1 MPKQCATGPQY
12 GAMPDPWSPAVRKYI
27 NEGLDDETLGAP
39 TEAQPPSSL
48 EETVD
53 GIKNGTST
61 GATLNMDGTTY
72 QGVEGLAVGVN
83 SVKPPLTAEE
93 LTTGKVEKFRQR
105 FIAGHK
111 PWEKIGI
118 FKFPEDTKVSIDF
131 SLVIPK
137 NHLGFAKKLG
147 TYTRQHS
154 IYDFETKD
162 LIELGFSGKDNR
174 NLTPQELTVVRE
186 IIENL
191 NQEPNSPKDIQEAET
206 ILDYIVRNDQ
216 HSLNTNIWRKI
227 QSADSSQR
235 KEAMQQDA
243 KLLDAAILVREGKM
257 TVPNFRKLVQK
268 YNPIEPI
275 TEVPPLSSLLDV
287 VRALDKGKAK
297 GKRIV
302 GLPNVLI
309 KDGESVGFRLDI
321 PAYRDYDIWVNAIH
335 RKGQKNMYS
344 NASVGI
350 NAVFGNNSKQALKV
364 ATGTA
369 KSPFAVINVEWQ
381 NQSIEQTKQEIAEAL
396 QDSQQPNSTWK
407 QIGMNP
413 NRSGYFYDKAT
424 FLPVASASR
433 VLQLGPLVMAQN
445 VRYVP
450 TEKASVNFS
459 PSQPTSD
466 GRVEAGEA
474 LRQDSLDLQQELGI
488 PEIPEEEFA
497 KRIHQNLGIT
507 LKGRYMQTLL
517 DNLTDEGRKVVAE
530 KGIPWQIEWHYDNS
544 HRFAG
549 YWAVDRDTVAVSFFS
564 GPSNSTGLPIYK
576 DAERT
581 ILHEH
586 GHLIMSRLLRMEMVN
601 NKKVRTRTEPGSSPG
616 WKVESENLYQ
626 DITDFT
632 PEFSE
637 AFIED
642 AIALGIIFPEIKQ
655 RGYTAKNAI
664 ELAKKIA
671 RAQVDSEFYADI
683 LSNKRP
689 RYSDTNADERFR
701 GTLVAGELGK
711 RDKLEKKLKEQLEI
725 RNSARRTPPGSQFAS
740 QSARGA
746 ELRIARILNYAGKDY
761 YSWFKKNIA
770 PLDYVPDTVLPSV
783 EVMKKKIKKF
793 DAYQKKGL
801 PILEKWKKREVLI
814 KKYVQERKTDNKEI
828 NGINYT
834 LNNLDGF
841 YDIID
846 AMTNGQ
852 ARDQYYLFGH
862 GRSYYNQTKR
872 ELHWHGNL
880 KLHETGANMFE
891 AKYNIDQTAWNYM
904 KIHIPNLVKAFDNML
919 AKYDGKMEFWN
930 RKHEVVKQTYA
941 KGVY

>member
-12 GAMPDPWSPAVRKYI
+12 GAMPDPWSPAVLKYI
-27 NEGLDDETLGAP
+27 NDGLDDETLGAP

-369 KSPFAVINVEWQ
+369 KSPFAVIDVEWQ

-445 VRYVP
+445 VQYVP
-450 TEKASVNFS
+450 TKEANVNFN
-459 PSQPTSD
+459 PRDAKELEAKQEAVFTVISQQDIAKQKKLNLFLDDEFVRETSV
-466 GRVEAGEA
+466 GTV
-474 LRQDSLDLQQELGI
+474 LSLKDSVQHDQ
-488 PEIPEEEFA
+488 
-497 KRIHQNLGIT
+497 RIQGVFMN
-507 LKGRYMQTLL
+507 RLL
-517 DNLTDEGRKVVAE
+517 DNMNTKALNHIKNWGVPALVIHGDSFKGKSAFYRPTDDLIFVRKTPRINKIDQKPNQKDLEITALHEYGHFVHNRLEEMRTGA
-530 KGIPWQIEWHYDNS
+530 S
-544 HRFAG
+544 RFTDS
-549 YWAVDRDTVAVSFFS
+549 YYNPKEF
-564 GPSNSTGLPIYK
+564 K
-576 DAERT
+576 DAIERDAISLGMKIYIPEFLKKDLRYQTTLGDGSGMVTTLKLILDDYMNDFVTYNHLLHNPSVREELIAKLKAIEERPIGSNVFPAAREQAENRKKQEASRLIWAAGSGTGSNKLPTGVKYYETFNRNYSKDLEAYHHTHRT
-581 ILHEH
+581 IPTPSE
-586 GHLIMSRLLRMEMVN
+586 MLRKIEEIH
-601 NKKVRTRTEPGSSPG
+601 NKKAM
-616 WKVESENLYQ
+616 VE
-626 DITDFT
+626 
-632 PEFSE
+632 
-637 AFIED
+637 
-642 AIALGIIFPEIKQ
+642 
-655 RGYTAKNAI
+655 
-664 ELAKKIA
+664 
-671 RAQVDSEFYADI
+671 
-683 LSNKRP
+683 RP
-689 RYSDTNADERFR
+689 LN
-701 GTLVAGELGK
+701 
-711 RDKLEKKLKEQLEI
+711 
-725 RNSARRTPPGSQFAS
+725 
-740 QSARGA
+740 
-746 ELRIARILNYAGKDY
+746 RILKYRNK
-761 YSWFKKNIA
+761 
-770 PLDYVPDTVLPSV
+770 
-783 EVMKKKIKKF
+783 
-793 DAYQKKGL
+793 
-801 PILEKWKKREVLI
+801 ILERHLAV
-814 KKYVQERKTDNKEI
+814 YNTRASKE
-828 NGINYT
+828 Y
-834 LNNLDGF
+834 LRGF
-841 YDIID
+841 YDILD
-846 AMTNGQ
+846 AMTIG
-852 ARDQYYLFGH
+852 AASDMGLPGH
-862 GRSYYNQTKR
+862 DALYFSKENNP
-872 ELHWHGNL
+872 EA
-880 KLHETGANMFE
+880 EIFANVFE
-891 AKYNIDQTAWNYM
+891 AYSNKDQRAYKYM
-904 KIHIPNLVKAFDNML
+904 KKEIPLIIAAFERIMNT
-919 AKYDGKMEFWN
+919 N
-930 RKHEVVKQTYA
+930 RNKKWTSQNELDSTTRHLFNE
-941 KGVY
+941 GG

>member
-1 MPKQCATGPQY
+1 MPRVCAMSTQQGF
-12 GAMPDPWSPAVRKYI
+12 MPDPYSPNVRKSI
-27 NEGLDDETLGAP
+27 NDGLDDETLGAP

-369 KSPFAVINVEWQ
+369 KSPFAVIDVEWQ
-381 NQSIEQTKQEIAEAL
+381 NQSVEQTKQEIAEAL

-424 FLPVASASR
+424 FLPVASASK

-450 TEKASVNFS
+450 TKEANVNFES
-459 PSQPTSD
+459 YEKGQSWDGSD
-466 GRVEAGEA
+466 PI
-474 LRQDSLDLQQELGI
+474 Q
-488 PEIPEEEFA
+488 EEFLVTTPIDIEQQ
-497 KRIHQNLGIT
+497 KTLNL
-507 LKGRYMQTLL
+507 
-517 DNLTDEGRKVVAE
+517 
-530 KGIPWQIEWHYDNS
+530 
-544 HRFAG
+544 
-549 YWAVDRDTVAVSFFS
+549 
-564 GPSNSTGLPIYK
+564 
-576 DAERT
+576 
-581 ILHEH
+581 
-586 GHLIMSRLLRMEMVN
+586 
-601 NKKVRTRTEPGSSPG
+601 
-616 WKVESENLYQ
+616 
-626 DITDFT
+626 
-632 PEFSE
+632 
-637 AFIED
+637 FIED
-642 AIALGIIFPEIKQ
+642 EGLWDGNHGPRILSEEQAIAKYGTFIDPDITSGVSTADYSSGLFMHRII
-655 RGYTAKNAI
+655 NAI
-664 ELAKKIA
+664 HP
-671 RAQVDSEFYADI
+671 RALSHIKNWGVPAYIVHSDRDYAPRKRAFYRAEEDLI
-683 LSNKRP
+683 FVRINPQINKHSNQP
-689 RYSDTNADERFR
+689 NQ
-701 GTLVAGELGK
+701 
-711 RDKLEKKLKEQLEI
+711 RDL
-725 RNSARRTPPGSQFAS
+725 
-740 QSARGA
+740 
-746 ELRIARILNYAGKDY
+746 
-761 YSWFKKNIA
+761 
-770 PLDYVPDTVLPSV
+770 
-783 EVMKKKIKKF
+783 EVMSLHEYGHFIHNR
-793 DAYQKKGL
+793 L
-801 PILEKWKKREVLI
+801 
-814 KKYVQERKTDNKEI
+814 KEI
-828 NGINYT
+828 NEGNGRFERDAWYNPPKFLEAFSSDGKRNGALIEVPKEFRHYLAKRWGAGNTNPSNVNISYGIDYL
-834 LNNLDGF
+834 LNDFLFYDHMLHNPKDKQALIDELNEFGPDFKAVENIIWASSKNVKIPEGVRLPTGGLKPSHIVKQNKREYSRDFEQHYKLTGQFPTESEMLAKIQQINSLRQQGLDIYSQMKKRDVLFEYYLNDIYKKLGHKDYRRGF
-841 YDIID
+841 YDILAAMSNGVAFEMDLPGHD
-846 AMTNGQ
+846 ASYYSNEQNQYTEVFANLFEAWSNKDQRAWKYMEKHLPELTREFKRIMFTNKNKKWTSSMELESTT
-852 ARDQYYLFGH
+852 RYLF
-862 GRSYYNQTKR
+862 NEEK
-872 ELHWHGNL
+872 
-880 KLHETGANMFE
+880 
-891 AKYNIDQTAWNYM
+891 
-904 KIHIPNLVKAFDNML
+904 
-919 AKYDGKMEFWN
+919 
-930 RKHEVVKQTYA
+930 
-941 KGVY
+941 